1 MQCPNCGSPNIN
13 VQVVQDKAKK
23 SNKGVGVGGNINNAA
38 RATTAVC
45 TLGLSNIFWKKSK
58 GSDKMKFKNNTMAV
72 CQNCGTT
79 WEVK

>member
-13 VQVVQDKAKK
+13 VQVV
-23 SNKGVGVGGNINNAA
+23 
-38 RATTAVC
+38 
-45 TLGLSNIFWKKSK
+45 SNIFWKKSK